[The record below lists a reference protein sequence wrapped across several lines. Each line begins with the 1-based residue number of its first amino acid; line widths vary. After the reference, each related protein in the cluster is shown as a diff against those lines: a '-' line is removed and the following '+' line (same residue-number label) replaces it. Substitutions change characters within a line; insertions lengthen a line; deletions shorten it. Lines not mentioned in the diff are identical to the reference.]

1 MQSAN
6 TRQKIRHNTNTSS
19 IRGGSFCTGNLL
31 GENQV
36 KSWLKATARLF
47 FTGRCW
53 RHAFHEYRAAT
64 GAVVAPQRSAV
75 VALIVVLLHVAL
87 QPAAHA
93 TSVGMP
99 LALYPATGGSY
110 IAPLQ
115 VEKSTLAQRALF
127 KRALLHL
134 ERGDDERFDSLV
146 DALASYPIQRY
157 LQYERLRTRFTHW
170 QRADELD
177 QRALAAIADFRE
189 QYADG
194 MLSARL
200 VRHLQRLS
208 VKSEQTELFLA
219 ASKEKGAASMLCA
232 RVQQLEASGALEWNE
247 RLRDYWVSAPVLPPR
262 CRESFERLRKQSSP
276 GIKWIWERIYN
287 AIDKK
292 QLDAA
297 KTMAGWLSSRDRK
310 QLLVWIDARE
320 NPEPLI
326 KSQRLK
332 ADTLLNRR
340 AMLDLMRRWS
350 WQDPA
355 SAQEHWQKVS
365 PRYAFFDDERYE
377 LSRELALRAG
387 WRKMPVAY
395 DWLNSFEA
403 RDDDLEVLE
412 WRVRAALLLQDWKAL
427 LKSLA
432 QLPQE
437 EQEEDHWAY
446 WHARALEA
454 TGQQDKA
461 EVIYREVA
469 ELATYHGF
477 LAADRI
483 GAAYNI
489 ADVPIATDAETLQRL
504 RGNERLMRAR
514 EYAHVGVAW
523 ASRAEWQAA
532 TADMTPEDLAGSAVL
547 AAQWNLPD
555 RAILSAGRA
564 EQRRAVALRFPV
576 IYVDEIARQ
585 ARRFDLQP
593 AIMLGLMRRESGF
606 IADIKSPAGAVG
618 LMQLMP
624 ATARF
629 VAGKIGRDPGK
640 LVLTHPETNIEMGA
654 WYLRFTLDRYE
665 DHIALAAASYNAGPH
680 RVKKWL
686 PPTGSVPADVWID
699 TIPFDETRRYARAI
713 LAYATLF
720 EWRMNDGETT
730 RLEQRLPSVNSA
742 ELLAVAKSDDK
753 T

>member
-1 MQSAN
+1 MR
-6 TRQKIRHNTNTSS
+6 T
-19 IRGGSFCTGNLL
+19 LL

-36 KSWLKATARLF
+36 KSQLKAIARLEF
-47 FTGRCW
+47 VARCW
-53 RHAFHEYRAAT
+53 QHPRFGDAEAWQRSV
-64 GAVVAPQRSAV
+64 VVAAV
-75 VALIVVLLHVAL
+75 LVVLLQVASL
-87 QPAAHA
+87 PRAVA
-93 TSVGMP
+93 SEVGMP
-99 LALYPATGGSY
+99 LALHPATGGSF
-110 IAPLQ
+110 IAPVS
-115 VEKSTLAQRALF
+115 VEKATLAQRALF
-127 KRALLHL
+127 RRALLKL
-134 ERGDDERFDSLV
+134 QQGDDQRFDSLV
-146 DALASYPIQRY
+146 EALASYPLQRY
-157 LQYERLRTRFTHW
+157 LQYERLRSRFSAW
-170 QRADELD
+170 QRDDELD
-177 QRALAAIADFRE
+177 QRALGAIADYRA
-189 QYADG
+189 QYNDG

-208 VKSEQTELFLA
+208 VKAGEPELFLA
-219 ASKEKGAASMLCA
+219 ASEEKGAASMLCA
-232 RVQQLEASGALEWNE
+232 RAQQLDATGALEWSE

-262 CRESFERLRKQSSP
+262 CRDSFERLRKKSSP

-287 AIDKK
+287 AIEKK
-292 QLDAA
+292 QLEAA
-297 KTMAGWLSSRDRK
+297 KTMARWLGSRDRK

-320 NPEPLI
+320 DPEPLI
-326 KSQRLK
+326 KGPQLK

-355 SAQEHWQKVS
+355 AAQEHWQTGS

-395 DWLNSFEA
+395 DWLHSFEA

-427 LKSLA
+427 LRSLA

-454 TGQQDKA
+454 TGQKEAAD
-461 EVIYREVA
+461 VIYRRVA
-469 ELATYHGF
+469 DLATYHGF
-477 LAADRI
+477 LAADRL
-483 GAAYNI
+483 GSTYNI
-489 ADVPIATDAETLQRL
+489 ADVAIATEAATLQRL
-504 RGNERLMRAR
+504 RGNEQLIRAR
-514 EYAHVGVAW
+514 EYAHVGISW
-523 ASRAEWQAA
+523 ASRSEWQAA
-532 TADMTPEDLAGSAVL
+532 TANMTPEALGASAVL
-547 AAQWNLPD
+547 AAEWHLPD
-555 RAILSAGRA
+555 RAILSAGKA

-576 IYVDEIARQ
+576 IYVDEISRQ
-585 ARRFDLQP
+585 ARRFNLQP

-624 ATARF
+624 ATAQF
-629 VAGKIGRDPGK
+629 VAGKIGRDTRN
-640 LVLTHPETNIEMGA
+640 LALTNPASNIEMGS
-654 WYLRFTLDRYE
+654 WYLRYTLDRYN

-680 RVKKWL
+680 RVRKWL
-686 PPTGSVPADVWID
+686 PASGSVPADVWID

-720 EWRMNDGETT
+720 EWRMNDGQIT
-730 RLEQRLPSVNSA
+730 RLEQRLSPVHSA
-742 ELLAVAKSDDK
+742 ELLAVAGDPEDK
-753 T
+753 I